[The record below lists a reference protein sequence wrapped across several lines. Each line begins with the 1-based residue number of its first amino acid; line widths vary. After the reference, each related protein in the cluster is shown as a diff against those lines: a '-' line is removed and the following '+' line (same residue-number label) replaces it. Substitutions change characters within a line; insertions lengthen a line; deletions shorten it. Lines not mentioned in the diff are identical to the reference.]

1 MSDLS
6 TLHVGGASPYDV
18 VVGTGLLG
26 ELPGA
31 VWLRAIRCSDLS
43 SETQGTPS
51 ALSECEATG
60 AVIFENCAD

>member
-26 ELPGA
+26 ELPGMLGKD
-31 VWLRAIRCSDLS
+31 VRRV
-43 SETQGTPS
+43 
-51 ALSECEATG
+51 
-60 AVIFENCAD
+60 AVIHPRALAAT